1 MPGQGTVVS
10 RIGIYGGTFDPV
22 HVGHLIL
29 AEQCRE
35 ACELDEVWFVPAAR
49 PPHKQGAAI
58 SAPAA
63 RVAMLEFALAGNPAF
78 RISRVELDRSDQG
91 LSYTV
96 TTLEVLAREDSSREL
111 FLLIGADSVRELPTW
126 RNPERILELATVVGV
141 NRGRD
146 HVTEAPGIIQSLGRG
161 EPRLKWVTMPA
172 IELSSTE
179 IRQRVAAGQ
188 SIRYRVP
195 RSVEVYIEQAGLYR
209 SDAEGTV

>member
-1 MPGQGTVVS
+1 VS

-63 RVAMLEFALAGNPAF
+63 RYAMLEFALAGNPAF
-78 RISRVELDRSDQG
+78 RISRVELDRSDRE

-96 TTLEVLAREDSSREL
+96 TTLELLAGEDPSREL
-111 FLLIGADSVRELPTW
+111 FLLIGADSVRDLPTW
-126 RNPERILELATVVGV
+126 RNPKRILELATVVGV

-146 HVTEAPGIIQSLGRG
+146 HVTEAPDVVRSLGHG
-161 EPRLKWVTMPA
+161 EPRLHWVTMPE

-195 RSVEVYIEQAGLYR
+195 RSVEVYIQQSGLYR
-209 SDAEGTV
+209 SDAEGAG